1 MSPHRLRYLP
11 LEINDKYLILLA
23 AMETSTTT
31 PRTESADVIDAD
43 GFTPVRIKQVIR
55 ETSDAVSLVL
65 DIPESIRDQ
74 FRYAAGQFITIRP
87 RIDGAE
93 HRRCYSMSSSPTVD
107 PDLRITVKRDRD
119 GLVSNWVNDTVSIG
133 DELHVAPPEGRFV
146 LTAGERNIVTFAGG
160 SGITPVFSL
169 VQSAL
174 ATTTR
179 KARLFYANR
188 NLDSV
193 IFREALATL
202 VDSHS
207 EHLQVHHHLDDLDGV
222 VSPQHIADFI
232 ANDSHAETDYYVCGP
247 APFMD
252 TVEQVL
258 LDSGIPRQQLH
269 LERFSVAA
277 IPPPDPTQSV
287 VTEEVT
293 IELDRRTITA
303 PYRAGNT
310 LLQTARLAG
319 LKAPSSC
326 ETGSCGTCMAQVVA
340 GSARMLNNDALDDDE
355 IAEGWVVT
363 CQALPTSRRVRVVY
377 E

>member
-1 MSPHRLRYLP
+1 
-11 LEINDKYLILLA
+11 
-23 AMETSTTT
+23 METSTT
-31 PRTESADVIDAD
+31 PRMESADVIDAD
-43 GFTPVRIKQVIR
+43 GFTPLRIKQVIR

-65 DIPESIRDQ
+65 DVPESSKDR
-74 FRYAAGQFITIRP
+74 FRYLAGQFVTIRV
-87 RIDGAE
+87 RIGGAE
-93 HRRCYSMSSSPTVD
+93 HRRCYSMSSSPAVE

-119 GLVSNWVNDTVSIG
+119 GLVSNWINDTVSVG

-146 LTAGERNIVTFAGG
+146 LAATERNVVTFAGG

-169 VQSAL
+169 VHSAL
-174 ATTTR
+174 TATART
-179 KARLFYANR
+179 ARLFYANR

-193 IFREALATL
+193 IFREALAELTDTHGGRL
-202 VDSHS
+202 
-207 EHLQVHHHLDDLDGV
+207 EVHHHLDDLDGV
-222 VSPQHIADFI
+222 VSPQHVADFI
-232 ANDSHAETDYYVCGP
+232 ASAEAEDGSHADADYYVCGP

-252 TVEQVL
+252 TVERVL
-258 LDSGIPRQQLH
+258 LDTGIPKRQVH

-277 IPPPDPTQSV
+277 IPLPDPAEPA

-293 IELDRRTITA
+293 IELGRSTVTA

-326 ETGSCGTCMAQVVA
+326 ETGSCGTCMAHVVE

-355 IAEGWVVT
+355 VAEGWVVT
-363 CQALPTSRRVRVVY
+363 CQALPTSRTVRVVY

>member
-11 LEINDKYLILLA
+11 LEINDKYLILLP

-31 PRTESADVIDAD
+31 PRIEPADVIDAD

-65 DIPESIRDQ
+65 DIPEPIRDQ
-74 FRYAAGQFITIRP
+74 FRYAAGQFITIRA

-146 LTAGERNIVTFAGG
+146 LTAGEHNIVTFAGG

-174 ATTTR
+174 AATTR

-193 IFREALATL
+193 IFRESLATL
-202 VDSHS
+202 VDTHS
-207 EHLQVHHHLDDLDGV
+207 ERVEVHHHLDDLDGV

-247 APFMD
+247 AMFMD
-252 TVEQVL
+252 TVERVL

-277 IPPPDPTQSV
+277 IPPPDPTEPV
-287 VTEEVT
+287 ATEEVT

-326 ETGSCGTCMAQVVA
+326 ETGSCGTCMAQVVE
-340 GSARMLNNDALDDDE
+340 GNARMLNNDALDDDE

-363 CQALPTSRRVRVVY
+363 CQALPTSRTVRVVY

>member
-1 MSPHRLRYLP
+1 MPPHDSRYLP
-11 LEINDKYLILLA
+11 LEINDKYLILLV

-31 PRTESADVIDAD
+31 PRLESADVTDAD
-43 GFTPVRIKQVIR
+43 GFIPARIKRVIR

-65 DIPESIRDQ
+65 DIPEPVRDR

-93 HRRCYSMSSSPTVD
+93 HRRCYSMSSSPAVD

-119 GLVSNWVNDTVSIG
+119 GLVSNWINDTVRVG

-146 LTAGERNIVTFAGG
+146 LTAGARNVVTFAGG

-169 VQSAL
+169 AQSAL
-174 ATTTR
+174 AATTGST
-179 KARLFYANR
+179 RLFYANR

-193 IFREALATL
+193 IFREALAAL
-202 VDSHS
+202 VDTYSGR
-207 EHLQVHHHLDDLDGV
+207 LAVHHHLDDLDGV

-232 ANDSHAETDYYVCGP
+232 ADGSHADTDYYVCGP

-252 TVEQVL
+252 TVERVL
-258 LDSGIPRQQLH
+258 LDSGIPKQQVH

-277 IPPPDPTQSV
+277 VPVPDPAEPA

-293 IELDRRTITA
+293 IELDRSTVTA

-326 ETGSCGTCMAQVVA
+326 ETGSCGTCMAQVVE

-355 IAEGWVVT
+355 VADGWVVT
-363 CQALPTSRRVRVVY
+363 CQALPTSRTVRVVY

>member
-1 MSPHRLRYLP
+1 
-11 LEINDKYLILLA
+11 
-23 AMETSTTT
+23 METSTTT

-65 DIPESIRDQ
+65 DIPEPARDR

-174 ATTTR
+174 AATTR
-179 KARLFYANR
+179 RTRLFYANR

-193 IFREALATL
+193 IFREALAAL

-222 VSPQHIADFI
+222 VSPQQIADFI
-232 ANDSHAETDYYVCGP
+232 ANDSHAATDYYVCGP

-252 TVEQVL
+252 TVERVL
-258 LDSGIPRQQLH
+258 LDTGIPKQHVH

-277 IPPPDPTQSV
+277 IPPPDADEPA

-293 IELDRRTITA
+293 IELGRSTVTA

-326 ETGSCGTCMAQVVA
+326 ETGSCGTCMAQVVE

-363 CQALPTSRRVRVVY
+363 CQALPTSRTVRVVY